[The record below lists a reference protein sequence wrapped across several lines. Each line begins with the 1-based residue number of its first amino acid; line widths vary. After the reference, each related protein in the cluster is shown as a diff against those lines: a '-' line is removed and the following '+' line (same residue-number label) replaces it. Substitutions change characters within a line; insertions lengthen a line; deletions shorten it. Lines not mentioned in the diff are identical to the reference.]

1 MAGQV
6 VHTIKKS
13 NGAVTGI
20 AVLNDRLYVCYG
32 NVQEIAVYC
41 PTSFQR
47 QQNLHFICQKCRC
60 QTDTLQC
67 SRCVQQRHGGFVFGS
82 PSPFGGSQLFG
93 SPSSQP
99 RSMVGCAANN
109 CLYFSGNNT
118 SCIHKAAIGENNTL
132 SSWSTCGN
140 PQGLSMT
147 SSQNLLVTL
156 TDVNALHEY
165 STDGHLIRQIRFA
178 NDLRRSASISNP
190 VHAAQ
195 LSNDDHYAV
204 VHHGPKHQFS
214 IVSSDGQ
221 LVQSYRGDAGHM
233 NEPSGIA
240 VDQAGTGRAFVA
252 DRNNNRI
259 LVINCKTLS
268 AYPLPLPTDCR
279 LSGPYSIHYD
289 SVNSRLYIGEWN
301 GGRIICC
308 KM

>member
-6 VHTIKKS
+6 VHTIKRS

-20 AVLNDRLYVCYG
+20 AVLNDRLYVCYWD
-32 NVQEIAVYC
+32 VQEIAVYC

-47 QQNLHFICQKCRC
+47 QQNLHFICQKCIC
-60 QTDTLQC
+60 QTNTLQC
-67 SRCVQQRHGGFVFGS
+67 SRCVQQRRGRS
-82 PSPFGGSQLFG
+82 ELFG
-93 SPSSQP
+93 SSSPQP

-109 CLYFSGNNT
+109 CLYFSGNNI
-118 SCIHKAAIGENNTL
+118 SCIHKAAVGENNTL
-132 SSWSTCGN
+132 SSWSTGGN

-165 STDGHLIRQIRFA
+165 STDGDLIRQIRFV

-204 VHHGPKHQFS
+204 VHHGRKHQFS
-214 IVSSDGQ
+214 IVNSDGQ

-233 NEPSGIA
+233 NEPRGIA